1 MNQIFI
7 TYEDK
12 LIKSGLAEAG
22 APLLGYLDADL
33 EWNRTDPES
42 PLFEAIFECL
52 NINSLIFSRPA
63 EPYRSI
69 IDYLAETSNGII
81 QPQDFETRTFLH
93 DLPVSFQCLPDEIT
107 SILKKRKSIIIPG
120 MGIITY
126 GMVGMEQAYV
136 TYASVCFACFIKF
149 FSDFLRDAKRGNFDE
164 RKRNLFDGIV
174 KQLDSPAAFHGALM
188 EGPFNSADRVCEGIQ
203 EAGRL
208 IVEHR
213 LVDSHFGNISFCYG
227 KTLYISQTGSSLD
240 DLKGCIDP
248 CPLDGSSCVPIT
260 ASSELPAHL
269 KIVETTGHRTILHG
283 HPKFSVILSMDCDIE
298 HCKCRGACHLKCP
311 HDRSVRGIPIV
322 SGEVG
327 SGPHSLCN
335 TVPEAIRREP
345 GVIVYGHGVFTV
357 GRMDFNQP
365 FKNLIKIENNCREE
379 YFDRIRRAF
388 ITDSKLP

>member
-1 MNQIFI
+1 MNQILR

-12 LIKSGLAEAG
+12 LIKNGLAEAG
-22 APLLGYLDADL
+22 APLLGCLLGCLDANL
-33 EWNRTDPES
+33 EWNRTDTDFAV
-42 PLFEAIFECL
+42 FETIFERL
-52 NINSLIFSRPA
+52 NINSLIFSQPA

-81 QPQDFETRTFLH
+81 TPQDCETGMFLH
-93 DLPVSFQCLPDEIT
+93 DLPVSFQFLPDEIT

-120 MGIITY
+120 RGIITC

-149 FSDFLRDAKRGNFDE
+149 FSDFLWDAKRGNIDE

-174 KQLDSPAAFHGALM
+174 KRLDSPASFHGSLM
-188 EGPFNSADRVCEGIQ
+188 KGPFNSADSVYEAIQ

-208 IVEHR
+208 TVEHR
-213 LVDSHFGNISFCYG
+213 LVDSYFGNISFCHG
-227 KTLYISQTGSSLD
+227 QTLYISQTGSSLD
-240 DLKGCIDP
+240 ELGGCIDP

-269 KIVETTGHRTILHG
+269 KIVRTTGYRAILHG

-298 HCKCRGACHLKCP
+298 NCKSRGACHLKCP

-335 TVPEAIRREP
+335 TVPEAIKSEP
-345 GVIVYGHGVFTV
+345 GVIVYGHGVFTA
-357 GRMDFNQP
+357 GTTDFNQP
-365 FKNLIKIENNCREE
+365 FKKLIKIENNCRAE
-379 YFDRIRRAF
+379 YFDRIG
-388 ITDSKLP
+388 

>member
-1 MNQIFI
+1 MNQILR

-12 LIKSGLAEAG
+12 LIKSGLVKAG
-22 APLLGYLDADL
+22 EPLLGCLGADL
-33 EWNRTDPES
+33 EWNRTDTDFAV
-42 PLFEAIFECL
+42 FEAIFERL

-81 QPQDFETRTFLH
+81 TPHDCETRMFLH
-93 DLPVSFQCLPDEIT
+93 DLPVSFRFLPDEIT

-120 MGIITY
+120 RGIITY

-149 FSDFLRDAKRGNFDE
+149 FSDFLWDAKRGNVDE
-164 RKRNLFDGIV
+164 RKRNLFDGV
-174 KQLDSPAAFHGALM
+174 VERLDSPASFHGSLM
-188 EGPFNSADRVCEGIQ
+188 NGPFNSAERVYQAIQ

-208 IVEHR
+208 TVEHR
-213 LVDSHFGNISFCYG
+213 LVDSYFGNISFCHG
-227 KTLYISQTGSSLD
+227 RTLYISQTGSSLD

-260 ASSELPAHL
+260 ASSELPTHL
-269 KIVETTGHRTILHG
+269 KIVQTTGYRAILHG

-335 TVPEAIRREP
+335 TVPGAIRSEP
-345 GVIVYGHGVFTV
+345 GVIVYGHGVFTA
-357 GRMDFNQP
+357 GTTDFNRP
-365 FKNLIKIENNCREE
+365 FKTLIEIENNCREE
-379 YFDRIRRAF
+379 YFDRIR
-388 ITDSKLP
+388 